1 MAAQDTFDNFIAS
14 LSHAERERL
23 KDLIKLEREQLL
35 SARSEDARLRLVH
48 DFIVEVND
56 LAVTEK

>member
-1 MAAQDTFDNFIAS
+1 MAAQETFDNFIAS
-14 LSHAERERL
+14 LSPAERERL
-23 KDLIKLEREQLL
+23 KDLIILEREQLL

-56 LAVTEK
+56 LVGAEK